1 VGSTVEEIRP
11 ALSYLRRH
19 ALEKLAAKKRVD
31 LITLKIR
38 SSGTS
43 TNKVSQK
50 TKLPYIYKHCFF
62 KIK

>member
-1 VGSTVEEIRP
+1 LIESVCAELGSTAEEIRS

-38 SSGTS
+38 SSGAAS
-43 TNKVSQK
+43 NKVS
-50 TKLPYIYKHCFF
+50 
-62 KIK
+62 

>member
-1 VGSTVEEIRP
+1 VGSTAEEIRP

-50 TKLPYIYKHCFF
+50 TKFPYI
-62 KIK
+62 